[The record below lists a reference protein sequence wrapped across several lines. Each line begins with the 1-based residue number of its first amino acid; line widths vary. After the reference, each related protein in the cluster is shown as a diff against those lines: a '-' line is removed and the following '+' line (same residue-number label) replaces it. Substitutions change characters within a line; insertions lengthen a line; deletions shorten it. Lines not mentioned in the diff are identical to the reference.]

1 MPATVIKK
9 KIAID
14 YPKQHERIVSE
25 NYTFR
30 FTASVAEEERVVVS
44 VDDGPFSPCRFSD
57 GYWWYDWAGYR
68 SHHHRLIAK
77 IVSLNGDVVSEAVR
91 RFLVS
96 LGDDERAP
104 ATLDAQSAAEPITED
119 DA

>member
-1 MPATVIKK
+1 MPATAVKK

-14 YPKQHERIVSE
+14 YPRQHERITSE
-25 NYTFR
+25 SYTFR
-30 FTASVAEEERVVVS
+30 LTAAVREGERVLVS
-44 VDDGPFSPCRFSD
+44 VDDAPFLPCRYAD
-57 GYWWYDWAGYR
+57 GCWWFDWAGYR

-77 IVSLNGDVVSEAVR
+77 IVAPNDDVVSEAVR

-96 LGDDERAP
+96 LDDELAP
-104 ATLDAQSAAEPITED
+104 ATLDALPDSSPIAED